1 MLISRVCYN
10 HSLMRTFSILL
21 LGTQMAVGG
30 AQKVLLDQANWFH
43 SHGHRVTVA
52 FFYDRDGL
60 QEKWKSSFPFPIVNL
75 NAFQK
80 GWGTLQNGLSILRG
94 LWRLWILLQHENF
107 DCIETFTH
115 DSNMLALPLAWAA
128 HIPVRLGSHHGIVAG
143 ISPWRE
149 KFHAWVVNHGI
160 AQYIVAVSAMTRQ
173 KLIDEGI
180 QAKRI
185 VIIPNGITP
194 IQAKGINRAEIR
206 LAVGLGEEDPFLVAV
221 GRLVYSKAHDIL
233 IAAMPAVLER
243 FPDAKVGICGDG
255 ILRPKLEEQIQSMGL
270 SDSVKLFGHSDN
282 VEKFLTSADVFVM
295 PSLWE
300 GLPIAL
306 LEAMSAGLPIVAT
319 RVEGVEEVVE
329 EGKHGLLV
337 PVGNINAL
345 ADAIVQLLADSH
357 LRRAMGI
364 AAKEK
369 VLNFYT
375 SDRMCEKYLELMQKI
390 FAS

>member
-1 MLISRVCYN
+1 MKKP
-10 HSLMRTFSILL
+10 SLLF

-30 AQKVLLDQANWFH
+30 AQKVLLDQAGWFH
-43 SHGHRVTVA
+43 TRGYQVTAA

-60 QEKWKSSFPFPIVNL
+60 QEKWVDSFPFPIVNL

-80 GWGTLQNGLSILRG
+80 GWGAIRNGVSILQG
-94 LWRLWILLQHENF
+94 LWRLWSLLRHEKF
-107 DCIETFTH
+107 DAVETFTH

-128 HIPVRLGSHHGIVAG
+128 RIPVRIATHHGIVAG

-149 KFHAWVVNHGI
+149 KLHAWMINHGA
-160 AQYIVAVSAMTRQ
+160 AQCIVAVSAMTRQ

-180 QAKRI
+180 RTERI
-185 VIIPNGITP
+185 VVIQNGITP
-194 IQAKGINRAEIR
+194 VQVEGANRAGVR
-206 LAVGLGEEDPFLVAV
+206 QAVGIGADDPFLIAV
-221 GRLVYSKAHDIL
+221 GRLVYSKAHEIL

-255 ILRPKLEEQIQSMGL
+255 ALRPKLEEQIQSLGL
-270 SDSVKLFGHSDN
+270 SDSVKLFGHSDD
-282 VEKFLTSADVFVM
+282 VEKFLASADVFVM

-306 LEAMSAGLPIVAT
+306 LEAMSAGLPTIAT
-319 RVEGVEEVVE
+319 KVEGVEDVVE

-337 PVGNINAL
+337 PAGNIRAL
-345 ADAIVQLLADSH
+345 ADALITLLVEPA
-357 LRRAMGI
+357 LRLKMGI

-369 VLNFYT
+369 VLKHYT
-375 SDRMCEKYLELMQKI
+375 TDHMCEQYLDVIKKIGNARI
-390 FAS
+390 FANAQNS